1 LEKRQCD
8 FVPAKLKIAA
18 HIVHGSHLDGSRELD
33 LDTSRTDRLPAS
45 PRKSA
50 EKDSAWFAVAL
61 DAASE

>member
-33 LDTSRTDRLPAS
+33 SWIEDRQQQYFNKRKVTSGS
-45 PRKSA
+45 
-50 EKDSAWFAVAL
+50 F
-61 DAASE
+61 